1 MVVKTKAAA
10 SAAACAG
17 PAAVLETDPAADA
30 GGLNEKRILIPWKV
44 YSINLVS

>member
-17 PAAVLETDPAADA
+17 PAAALETAPAAEA
-30 GGLNEKRILIPWKV
+30 GGLNEIILIPWKF